1 MVGEARESAQH
12 VKVLDLFL
20 DYGCGFRVFPVGAG
34 VRSLRLQDHWH
45 DGFGAEYGGY
55 GAQNKDAQGATVVVG
70 GLVLHA
76 KLAGPDADVSHLGL
90 GESAE
95 EPGAVVVL
103 FDVGKVAVQLYR
115 FYLVL

>member
-1 MVGEARESAQH
+1 MI
-12 VKVLDLFL
+12 
-20 DYGCGFRVFPVGAG
+20 
-34 VRSLRLQDHWH
+34 
-45 DGFGAEYGGY
+45 GFGAEYGGY

-95 EPGAVVVL
+95 EPGAVVVP
-103 FDVGKVAVQLYR
+103 FDVGKVAVELDGL
-115 FYLVL
+115 YLVLEIPSVARTVAFIGAGLLSEESDHSFFGWVSAWERT